1 MPTKSESTVFLFMPF
16 HFAGHTNTWFKTTL
30 PVIRGER
37 EHRDGTPAQRLLDI
51 LPAFAAS
58 VIVDSIGYFIKKQP
72 SNMFGDHV
80 IRVFSEGMQWLE
92 QNSVSISRDALLSE
106 LQVVSTP
113 NNRQK
118 TIKSTSS
125 SDAYNS
131 KAFTDFLAIILPK
144 GVPSALG

>member
-1 MPTKSESTVFLFMPF
+1 MATKAESTVFLFMPF

-37 EHRDGTPAQRLLDI
+37 EHRDGTPAQRLLDVM
-51 LPAFAAS
+51 PSFAAA

-72 SNMFGDHV
+72 SNMFGEHV

-106 LQVVSTP
+106 LQVVSNP
-113 NNRQK
+113 NNRLK
-118 TIKSTSS
+118 TVKSTAS

-131 KAFTDFLAIILPK
+131 KAFTDFLTIVLPK